1 MQIIAQFPLAEGLLH
16 IGHTEAITTS
26 DCNWDAEF
34 LLTATPLNKKWSHLP
49 TQPQRIVKGHMCNLV
64 LPRVGA
70 TMGIARISMF
80 LQKTVLGRAS
90 YPFKD
95 LHSQYIWKLGMSLA
109 YNDPA
114 IELFVL
120 ADKKDLQQLRHCKVD
135 WTFQNMVQHYSMVR
149 CSTEGKLFSPKRKN
163 ENHLCLTFL
172 NRLNQPKMEGTV
184 SSAHRPC
191 RTTKSAM

>member
-1 MQIIAQFPLAEGLLH
+1 
-16 IGHTEAITTS
+16 
-26 DCNWDAEF
+26 
-34 LLTATPLNKKWSHLP
+34 
-49 TQPQRIVKGHMCNLV
+49 
-64 LPRVGA
+64 
-70 TMGIARISMF
+70 
-80 LQKTVLGRAS
+80 
-90 YPFKD
+90 
-95 LHSQYIWKLGMSLA
+95 MSLA

-135 WTFQNMVQHYSMVR
+135 WTFQNMVQHFSMVR
-149 CSTEGKLFSPKRKN
+149 CSTEGILFSPKRKT

-184 SSAHRPC
+184 SSAHHPC